1 MKAIYLVVRIGC
13 MLYVLYRLWMV
24 LFRYGMFGIWG
35 RLVNRAD
42 AAAWAIEPEKADGHR
57 TEDVIGQTHVV
68 YIEAPYSAPA
78 AVPVRSEELPPS
90 DFLGEEEE
98 IPEDAVANTLSDTS
112 STAPP
117 NEEELYEDAAQTP
130 LDTEFSRGLTY
141 DEISNVVG
149 VLKTTPADVDRTL
162 AAART
167 IFNLKNPDLFEFFT
181 PQADNTAAV
190 ENLLN
195 GYLDANG
202 ECRPDRMPKGRDTGT
217 PAFQWDRYV

>member
-68 YIEAPYSAPA
+68 YIEAPYAAAA

-167 IFNLKNPDLFEFFT
+167 IFNLKNTDLFEFFT
-181 PQADNTAAV
+181 TQADNTAAV